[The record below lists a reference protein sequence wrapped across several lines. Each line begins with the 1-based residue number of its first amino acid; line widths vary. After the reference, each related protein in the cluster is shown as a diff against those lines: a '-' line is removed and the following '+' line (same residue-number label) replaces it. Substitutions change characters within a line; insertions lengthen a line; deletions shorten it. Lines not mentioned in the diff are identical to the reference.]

1 MKSTRFV
8 SAVCALVIVV
18 GWVSSGSCWSYTR
31 QEEEKLGRK
40 YAQELEKRAK
50 LIEDEAVL
58 DRVQRIGETLA
69 KIANKREVPALY
81 GSAEVFEFDYQF
93 KVVEDEDVNAFCLP
107 GGLVYVHTGLL
118 DIVESDDELAG
129 VLAHE
134 IAHAAHHH
142 TSHLLTKQSQVDRYV
157 ALVALAAILGNV
169 RSNDLNNLVLGAQL
183 LKTGKLS
190 SYTQEAERDAD
201 RTAVAYLA
209 KSGYD
214 PEAMLSFMKKL
225 DAIRDQ
231 NPTVPLGIFQTHP
244 APFRRV
250 TQLAKAMQDEG
261 LEVDLRKARDVAYAK
276 SQPTAEGSD
285 DYQVVVGQKIVWQ
298 PACLEGGDCSKA
310 RAEATAQKINELLDA
325 GISARQVR
333 EDVPGGRL
341 VVSGTQLLKIEN
353 EDVLLTGDTSEA
365 LLEKAR
371 AGVEYAIWADRLW
384 TCCQE
389 VRQKMSSALD

>member
-1 MKSTRFV
+1 MKWTRFV
-8 SAVCALVIVV
+8 SAVCALVTVV

-31 QEEEKLGRK
+31 LEEEKLGRK

-50 LIEDEAVL
+50 LVEDETVL
-58 DRVQRIGETLA
+58 ERVRRIGEALA

-81 GSAEVFEFDYQF
+81 GSSEIFEFDYQF
-93 KVVEDEDVNAFCLP
+93 KVIEDDDVNAFCLP

-118 DIVESDDELAG
+118 DVVESDDELAG

-142 TSHLLTKQSQVDRYV
+142 TSHLLKKQSQVDRYV

-190 SYTQEAERDAD
+190 SYTQEAEKDAD

-209 KSGYD
+209 KSDYD
-214 PEAMLSFMKKL
+214 AEGILSFMKKL
-225 DAIRDQ
+225 DNIRDH

-250 TQLAKAMQDEG
+250 TQLVKAMQEEG
-261 LEVDLRKARDVAYAK
+261 LEVDLRKVRDVAYAK
-276 SQPTAEGSD
+276 SQPTAEDSD
-285 DYQVVVGQKIVWQ
+285 DYQVVVGQKIVWK

-310 RAEATAQKINELLDA
+310 RAEATAQRINELLDA
-325 GISARQVR
+325 GISAREVH
-333 EDVPGGRL
+333 EDVPGRRL
-341 VVSGTQLLKIEN
+341 VVNGTQVLKLEN
-353 EDVLLTGDTSEA
+353 EDLLLTGDTSEV
-365 LLEKAR
+365 LLEEAR
-371 AGVEYAIWADRLW
+371 AALEYAIWADRLW
-384 TCCQE
+384 IYCQKAQE
-389 VRQKMSSALD
+389 KMSSALN